1 MSFLEARRKAAQQER
16 RRSARFTIDIPV
28 ILRTISGDRECRMAN
43 ISDNGA
49 KLETDTPPREGVSGW
64 LIMGGEEIYC
74 TVIWSKEGACGIEFE
89 RSLSED
95 KLVEIAGEQVT
106 ETVPVANRGNIQM
119 GRKRGSLLKKGV
131 AKKPEPQSEPQAQ
144 TQAQTQVEPA
154 PEPEPQKL
162 PELQSEPETQAR
174 PELQPEP
181 KPIPEPKPRIDN
193 PLFMSKRQAI
203 SAS

>member
-1 MSFLEARRKAAQQER
+1 MSFLEARRQAAQQER

-28 ILRTISGDRECRMAN
+28 TLRTISGNRECRMAN

-74 TVIWSKEGACGIEFE
+74 TVIWSKDGACGIEFE

-119 GRKRGSLLKKGV
+119 GRKRGSLLGKGL
-131 AKKPEPQSEPQAQ
+131 AKKPEPQSEPP
-144 TQAQTQVEPA
+144 AQTQVEPL
-154 PEPEPQKL
+154 PEPEPRNL
-162 PELQSEPETQAR
+162 PELQSEPEIQVR
-174 PELQPEP
+174 PEP
-181 KPIPEPKPRIDN
+181 KPEPKPRIDN
-193 PLFMSKRQAI
+193 PLFISRLQAI
-203 SAS
+203 SAG